1 MTDVTQFEFALLKG
15 EKGRGGTPVGVKAP
29 YELTRIVEGEAAVE
43 EVIDMPPEEEI
54 PSTEIP
60 EEAPIE
66 ESQPEPEEITIEPD
80 EGTPAL
86 KVEGDVVIEDPE
98 VETAVK
104 PEVKEEEEVVEPVV
118 EEPVAEEVVE
128 EPTPAPPDYSNVVIT
143 FDPESPQQTS
153 NRVDLTGTVTGLPD
167 PEHFLMVNRKVD
179 GNGTEFVGEVELAVD
194 GERTV
199 VSKPNALNPVSA
211 CSLNHLYQPQV
222 YPFQHP

>member
-66 ESQPEPEEITIEPD
+66 ESQPEPEEITTEPD

-86 KVEGDVVIEDPE
+86 EVKGDVVIEDPVVEPE
-98 VETAVK
+98 VE
-104 PEVKEEEEVVEPVV
+104 PEVEEEEVVEPVV

-143 FDPESPQQTS
+143 FNPESPQQTN

-167 PEHFLMVNRKVD
+167 PEHFLMINRKVD
-179 GNGTEFVGEVELAVD
+179 GNGTEFVGEVKLTVD

-199 VSKPNALNPVSA
+199 VSRPNALNPVSV
-211 CSLNHLYQPQV
+211 CSDHLYQPQV
-222 YPFQHP
+222 YLFQHP

>member
-15 EKGRGGTPVGVKAP
+15 EKGKGGTPVGVKAP

-66 ESQPEPEEITIEPD
+66 ESQPVSQPEPE
-80 EGTPAL
+80 
-86 KVEGDVVIEDPE
+86 PE
-98 VETAVK
+98 VEAVPEVEPVVE
-104 PEVKEEEEVVEPVV
+104 PEVKEEEVVEPVV
-118 EEPVAEEVVE
+118 EKPVAEEVTE

-143 FDPESPQQTS
+143 FDPESPQQTN

-167 PEHFLMVNRKVD
+167 PEHFLMVNRKVN
-179 GNGTEFVGEVELAVD
+179 GNGTEFVGEVGLTVD

-199 VSKPNALNPVSA
+199 VSKPNALNPVSV

>member
-1 MTDVTQFEFALLKG
+1 MTQFEFALLKG

-29 YELTRIVEGEAAVE
+29 YELTRIVEGEAAVKD
-43 EVIDMPPEEEI
+43 VIDMPPEEKI

-66 ESQPEPEEITIEPD
+66 ESQPEPEEITIDPVED
-80 EGTPAL
+80 TPAL

-104 PEVKEEEEVVEPVV
+104 PEVKEEEVVEPIV
-118 EEPVAEEVVE
+118 EEPVAEEVIE

-179 GNGTEFVGEVELAVD
+179 GNGTEFVGEVGLAVD

-199 VSKPNALNPVSA
+199 VSKPIALNPVSV
-211 CSLNHLYQPQV
+211 CSSDHLYQPQV

>member
-66 ESQPEPEEITIEPD
+66 ESQPEPEEITTEPD
-80 EGTPAL
+80 EDTPAL
-86 KVEGDVVIEDPE
+86 KVEGDVVIEDPK

-118 EEPVAEEVVE
+118 EEPVAEEVIE

-167 PEHFLMVNRKVD
+167 PEHFLMLNRKVD
-179 GNGTEFVGEVELAVD
+179 GNGTEFVGEVGLAVD

-199 VSKPNALNPVSA
+199 VSKPNALTPVFV
-211 CSLNHLYQPQV
+211 CSSDHLCQPQV

>member
-15 EKGRGGTPVGVKAP
+15 EKGKGGTPVGVKAP

-43 EVIDMPPEEEI
+43 EAIEVPPEKEI

-66 ESQPEPEEITIEPD
+66 ESQPEPEEITIEPAED
-80 EGTPAL
+80 TPAL

-98 VETAVK
+98 VEPVVE
-104 PEVKEEEEVVEPVV
+104 PEVKEEEIVEPVV

-128 EPTPAPPDYSNVVIT
+128 EQTPAPPDYSNVVIT

-167 PEHFLMVNRKVD
+167 PEHFLMVTRKVN
-179 GNGTEFVGEVELAVD
+179 GNGTEFVGEVGLAVD

-199 VSKPNALNPVSA
+199 VSKPNAPNPVSV

>member
-1 MTDVTQFEFALLKG
+1 VTDVTQFEFALLKG
-15 EKGRGGTPVGVKAP
+15 EKGKGGTPVGVKAP
-29 YELTRIVEGEAAVE
+29 YELTRIVEAEAAVK

-66 ESQPEPEEITIEPD
+66 ESQPEPEEITTEPD

-86 KVEGDVVIEDPE
+86 KVEGEVVIEDPV
-98 VETAVK
+98 VEPEVK
-104 PEVKEEEEVVEPVV
+104 PEIKEKEVVEPVV
-118 EEPVAEEVVE
+118 EEPVAEEVTE

-143 FDPESPQQTS
+143 FNPESPQQTS

-167 PEHFLMVNRKVD
+167 PEHFLMVNRKVN
-179 GNGTEFVGEVELAVD
+179 GNGTEFVGEVELTVD

-199 VSKPNALNPVSA
+199 VSRPNALNPVSV
-211 CSLNHLYQPQV
+211 CSLNRLYQPQV

>member
-1 MTDVTQFEFALLKG
+1 MTQFEFALLKG

-29 YELTRIVEGEAAVE
+29 YELTRIIEGEAAVKK
-43 EVIDMPPEEEI
+43 VIEMPPEEEI

-66 ESQPEPEEITIEPD
+66 ESLPESEEITIEPD
-80 EGTPAL
+80 EGTPTL
-86 KVEGDVVIEDPE
+86 EVEGDVVIEDPVVEPE
-98 VETAVK
+98 VE
-104 PEVKEEEEVVEPVV
+104 PEVKEEIVIEPVV
-118 EEPVAEEVVE
+118 EKPVVEEVVE

-143 FDPESPQQTS
+143 FDPESPQQTN

-167 PEHFLMVNRKVD
+167 PEHFLMVNRKVN
-179 GNGTEFVGEVELAVD
+179 GNGTEFVGEVGLTVD

-199 VSKPNALNPVSA
+199 VSSPNVLNPVSA
-211 CSLNHLYQPQV
+211 CSLDRLYQPQV

>member
-66 ESQPEPEEITIEPD
+66 ESQPEPEEITTEP
-80 EGTPAL
+80 
-86 KVEGDVVIEDPE
+86 DVVIEDPE

-104 PEVKEEEEVVEPVV
+104 PEVKEEEVVVEPVV
-118 EEPVAEEVVE
+118 EEPVAEEVIE

-167 PEHFLMVNRKVD
+167 PEHFLMINRKVD
-179 GNGTEFVGEVELAVD
+179 GNGTEFVGEVGLAVD

-199 VSKPNALNPVSA
+199 VSKPNALNPVSV
-211 CSLNHLYQPQV
+211 CSSDHLCQPQV